1 MTYENPEDYIDD
13 EEQKE
18 KKERRWSLKQAL
30 KLSKH
35 RKTKEEK
42 SDMDDEDVKK
52 AAEKF
57 YDFITPEPYS

>member
-13 EEQKE
+13 DEQKE

-42 SDMDDEDVKK
+42 SDMTSEDVKK

>member
-1 MTYENPEDYIDD
+1 MTYENPEDYLDD

-42 SDMDDEDVKK
+42 SDMTSEDVKK
-52 AAEKF
+52 AAEIF

>member
-13 EEQKE
+13 DEQKE

>member
-13 EEQKE
+13 DEQKE

-42 SDMDDEDVKK
+42 SDMDDEDVKQ